1 MTYKPGN
8 ELKHKQTMSLT
19 DVLELNKTELFAK
32 IRNGLPV
39 VQRTQNLLDCKDDL
53 LFAWHAKDSC
63 LLVRNWRSSLAAKV
77 NIQFQTLIPSS
88 LVSLEVDRVLASN
101 EGSLVALSGP
111 RGVVIMELPRRWG
124 PDGYYKDGKPVI
136 TCRTFGLDTQLFLK
150 NPHLEVRQV
159 RWHPHSVS
167 DSTLLVLLNNN
178 TIRVYNHSKLRHVWQ
193 VGPPVLRSGANNSLC
208 DFGELAVDFDIA
220 PAAKPRVTEPET
232 AGNNETTLD
241 KSNKTLVAAK
251 SLPKQER
258 IEWPMVVLREN
269 GNIYI
274 LMTGVDSENTRLQGP
289 VTITPQ
295 AHDNYGLE
303 SCALMIIPSL
313 PPTIVIAESNG
324 KLHHALLME
333 AEATEHSFNEV
344 DDSVLIEPAEYV
356 VHVLETVELEL
367 GISAPATGKEGGNCP
382 IYLKRDLI
390 NELRYFAYHNAG
402 LHAVTVSF
410 IAELQR
416 YLESESD
423 EDRLELAVSAS
434 AEYILCTKFDS
445 SETVNAVFGLAL
457 LQIPAGIV
465 LLLGSGQVISL
476 KLVIDAQLLVTPN
489 ENKPVDSEVSQKES
503 GPPFVDTIK
512 SLLQR
517 SVNQPILADKLSSP
531 SAQESFELLNQAIE
545 VLREQYLKR
554 HDLVRAAF
562 TRHINQIQLKKEQQL
577 QEIQDLEQEREL
589 ISERAH
595 KLAERFEE
603 ISYNQELLVRKCN
616 ALMQRANAS
625 LPNSVIAERE
635 FSQEVIRLNK
645 VTQSLAAGLE
655 TAKKT
660 FNKQRYHIAQS
671 QEDLKKNAYELPEKQ
686 HRTITEILTQL
697 TGEIDRQ
704 ITDVKRINKIVGI

>member
-1 MTYKPGN
+1 M
-8 ELKHKQTMSLT
+8 LLT

-32 IRNGLPV
+32 IRDGLPV

-53 LFAWHAKDSC
+53 LFAWDAKDSC
-63 LLVRNWRSSLAAKV
+63 LLVRNWRSSLAAEVKV
-77 NIQFQTLIPSS
+77 KFQTLIPSS
-88 LVSLEVDRVLASN
+88 LVTIEVDHVLASN
-101 EGSLVALSGP
+101 EGSLVALSGQ
-111 RGVVIMELPRRWG
+111 RGVTIMELPRRWG
-124 PDGYYKDGKPVI
+124 PDGCYKDAKPMI
-136 TCRTFGLDTQLFLK
+136 TCRTFGLDTQLFLN
-150 NPHLEVRQV
+150 NPLLEVRQV

-178 TIRVYNHSKLRHVWQ
+178 TIRVYNHSKLRYVWQ
-193 VGPPVLRSGANNSLC
+193 VGPSVLRSGANNSLC
-208 DFGELAVDFDIA
+208 DFGEVAVDFDIA
-220 PAAKPRVTEPET
+220 PAVKPRDTESET
-232 AGNNETTLD
+232 AGKNETTLD
-241 KSNKTLVAAK
+241 KSNITLIATK

-274 LMTGVDSENTRLQGP
+274 LMTGLDSEKTRLQGP
-289 VTITPQ
+289 ITITPQ

-303 SCALMIIPSL
+303 SCSLMIIPSL
-313 PPTIVIAESNG
+313 PPTMVIAESNG

-344 DDSVLIEPAEYV
+344 DEFVLIEPAEYV

-367 GISAPATGKEGGNCP
+367 GIASGTGEGAEVYHCP

-402 LHAVTVSF
+402 VHAITVNF
-410 IAELQR
+410 ISELQR
-416 YLESESD
+416 YLESEYH
-423 EDRLELAVSAS
+423 EDRLELAAS
-434 AEYILCTKFDS
+434 SRAEYILCTKFDS
-445 SETVNAVFGLAL
+445 SGTVNAVFGLAL

-489 ENKPVDSEVSQKES
+489 ENKQVGLEVSQQES
-503 GPPFVDTIK
+503 GPSFVDTIK

-531 SAQESFELLNQAIE
+531 SAQESYELLNQAIE

-562 TRHINQIQLKKEQQL
+562 ARHINQIQLKKEQQL

-616 ALMQRANAS
+616 ALMQKANAS
-625 LPNSVIAERE
+625 LPNSVVAERE

-645 VTQSLAAGLE
+645 VTQGLAAGLE
-655 TAKKT
+655 SAKKT
-660 FNKQRYHIAQS
+660 LNKQRYHIAMS

-704 ITDVKRINKIVGI
+704 IVDVKRINKIVGV

>member
-1 MTYKPGN
+1 
-8 ELKHKQTMSLT
+8 MSLT
-19 DVLELNKTELFAK
+19 DVLELNKAELFAK
-32 IRNGLPV
+32 IRDGLPV

-53 LFAWHAKDSC
+53 LFAWDAKDNC
-63 LLVRNWRSSLAAKV
+63 LLVRNWRSSLAADVKV
-77 NIQFQTLIPSS
+77 KFQTLIPSS
-88 LVSLEVDRVLASN
+88 VVTLEVDRVLASN

-111 RGVVIMELPRRWG
+111 RGVIIMELPRRWG
-124 PDGYYKDGKPVI
+124 PDGYYKDGKPMI
-136 TCRTFGLDTQLFLK
+136 TCRTFGLDTQLFLN

-193 VGPPVLRSGANNSLC
+193 VGPSVLRSGANNSLC
-208 DFGELAVDFDIA
+208 DFGEVAVDFDIA
-220 PAAKPRVTEPET
+220 PATKPRDTEPEI
-232 AGNNETTLD
+232 AGKNETTLD
-241 KSNKTLVAAK
+241 KSNKTLMAAK
-251 SLPKQER
+251 TLPKQER

-274 LMTGVDSENTRLQGP
+274 LMTGLDSEKTRLQGP
-289 VTITPQ
+289 ITITPQ

-313 PPTIVIAESNG
+313 PPTMVIAESNG

-344 DDSVLIEPAEYV
+344 DDFVLIEPAEYV

-367 GISAPATGKEGGNCP
+367 GISASGTGEEGNVYHCP

-410 IAELQR
+410 ISELQR

-423 EDRLELAVSAS
+423 EDRLELAAS
-434 AEYILCTKFDS
+434 SRAEYILCTKFDS

-457 LQIPAGIV
+457 LQIPAGMV

-476 KLVIDAQLLVTPN
+476 KLVIDAQLLVTSN
-489 ENKPVDSEVSQKES
+489 ENKPVGLDVSQQES
-503 GPPFVDTIK
+503 GPSFVDTIK

-517 SVNQPILADKLSSP
+517 SVNQPILADKLTSP
-531 SAQESFELLNQAIE
+531 SAQESYELLNQAIE

-562 TRHINQIQLKKEQQL
+562 ARHINQIQLKKEQQL

-616 ALMQRANAS
+616 ALMQKANAS
-625 LPNSVIAERE
+625 LPNSVVAERE
-635 FSQEVIRLNK
+635 FSQEVTRLNK

-655 TAKKT
+655 SAKKT
-660 FNKQRYHIAQS
+660 LNKQRYHIAKS

-704 ITDVKRINKIVGI
+704 IVDVKRINKIVGV

>member
-1 MTYKPGN
+1 MP
-8 ELKHKQTMSLT
+8 LT

-32 IRNGLPV
+32 IRDGLPV

-53 LFAWHAKDSC
+53 LFAWDSKESC
-63 LLVRNWRSSLAAKV
+63 LLVRNWRSSLAAEV
-77 NIQFQTLIPSS
+77 NVQFQTLIPSS
-88 LVSLEVDRVLASN
+88 MVSLEVDRVLASN

-111 RGVVIMELPRRWG
+111 RGVTVMELPRRWG
-124 PDGYYKDGKPVI
+124 TDGYYKDGKARV
-136 TCRTFGLDTQLFLK
+136 TCRTYSLDTQLFLN

-193 VGPPVLRSGANNSLC
+193 VGPSILRSGTNSSLC
-208 DFGELAVDFDIA
+208 DFGEVAVDFDIA
-220 PAAKPRVTEPET
+220 PAGKSRDTEPGTGGE
-232 AGNNETTLD
+232 NETTLD
-241 KSNKTLVAAK
+241 KSNKTLMAAK

-258 IEWPMVVLREN
+258 IEWPVVVLREN

-274 LMTGVDSENTRLQGP
+274 LMTGLDSDKTRLQGP
-289 VTITPQ
+289 ITITPQ
-295 AHDNYGLE
+295 ARDNYGLE
-303 SCALMIIPSL
+303 SCAVMIIPSL
-313 PPTIVIAESNG
+313 PPTLVIAESNG

-333 AEATEHSFNEV
+333 AESSEHSFNEV
-344 DDSVLIEPAEYV
+344 DDFVLIEPAEYV
-356 VHVLETVELEL
+356 IHVLETVELEL
-367 GISAPATGKEGGNCP
+367 GLTASGAAAGGESYNCP
-382 IYLKRDLI
+382 VYLKRDLI

-402 LHAVTVSF
+402 LHAVTVNF
-410 IAELQR
+410 ISELQR
-416 YLESESD
+416 YLDSESED
-423 EDRLELAVSAS
+423 DRLELAACSR

-445 SETVNAVFGLAL
+445 SDAVNAVFGLAL
-457 LQIPAGIV
+457 LQIPAGVV
-465 LLLGSGQVISL
+465 LLLGSGQVVSL

-489 ENKPVDSEVSQKES
+489 EKKQTGADVSQQET
-503 GPPFVDTIK
+503 GPSFVDTIK

-531 SAQESFELLNQAIE
+531 SAQESYELLNQAIE

-562 TRHINQIQLKKEQQL
+562 ARHINQINLKKEQQK

-616 ALMQRANAS
+616 ALMQKANAS
-625 LPNSVIAERE
+625 LPNSVVAERE
-635 FSQEVIRLNK
+635 FSQEVGRLNK
-645 VTQSLAAGLE
+645 VTQSMAAGLE
-655 TAKKT
+655 DAKKT
-660 FNKQRYHIAQS
+660 LNKQRYHIAKS

-704 ITDVKRINKIVGI
+704 ITDVKRINKIVGV

>member
-1 MTYKPGN
+1 
-8 ELKHKQTMSLT
+8 MSLT
-19 DVLELNKTELFAK
+19 DVLELNKTEMFAK

-77 NIQFQTLIPSS
+77 NVQFQTLIPSCF
-88 LVSLEVDRVLASN
+88 VSLEVDRVLASN

-124 PDGYYKDGKPVI
+124 PDGYYKEGKPVI
-136 TCRTFGLDTQLFLK
+136 TCHSFGLDTQLFLK

-167 DSTLLVLLNNN
+167 DSTLIVLLNNN

-193 VGPPVLRSGANNSLC
+193 VGPTVLRSGANNSLC
-208 DFGELAVDFDIA
+208 DFGEVAVDFDIA

-258 IEWPMVVLREN
+258 IEWPIVLLREN

-274 LMTGVDSENTRLQGP
+274 LMTAVDSENTRLQGP
-289 VTITPQ
+289 ITITPQ

-313 PPTIVIAESNG
+313 PPTLVIAESNG

-333 AEATEHSFNEV
+333 ADATEKSFSEV
-344 DDSVLIEPAEYV
+344 DDFVLIEPAEYV
-356 VHVLETVELEL
+356 VHVLETVKLEL
-367 GISAPATGKEGGNCP
+367 GISASGTEKGGDNCP

-402 LHAVTVSF
+402 LHAITVSF

-423 EDRLELAVSAS
+423 EDRLELAASAS

-457 LQIPAGIV
+457 LQIPAGMV

-489 ENKPVDSEVSQKES
+489 ENKPVDPEVSQQES
-503 GPPFVDTIK
+503 GPAFVDTIK

-531 SAQESFELLNQAIE
+531 SAQESYELLNQAIE

-577 QEIQDLEQEREL
+577 QEIQNLEQEREL

-625 LPNSVIAERE
+625 LPNNVIAERQ
-635 FSQEVIRLNK
+635 FSQEVYRLNK
-645 VTQSLAAGLE
+645 VTQSLAAGLDSV
-655 TAKKT
+655 KKT
-660 FNKQRYHIAQS
+660 FNKQRYHISKTQD
-671 QEDLKKNAYELPEKQ
+671 DLKKNAYELPEKQ

-697 TGEIDRQ
+697 TEEIQRQ